1 MKVMDLAQL
10 TALYGKIAEVL
21 EAPAEEADIFARC
34 LARADLRGLYT
45 QGAAVAPYLVSLVEK
60 RLMMFGA
67 PFTIVQD
74 EPGMA
79 LVDGGH
85 GVGSVV
91 STRAMSLA
99 IKKAKSVGVGS
110 VWVRNGGDFAMTS
123 NHSMQALE
131 HNQVGLAMR
140 NGSPRVAPWGGKSPF
155 FGTNP
160 ISIAI
165 PSGKEAPIV
174 IDMAAG
180 SFSVG
185 KVVMAARDEQLLSS
199 AHLVTE
205 EGVYTDDPRSIIVN
219 PLDRESDFRGAIV
232 SLGYKGYAWLLV
244 IELFAGLLSGMGTS
258 NRNDYAPNA
267 DHPWNEGIFLM
278 AIDVSKLQPVDG
290 FKAATDELIRSLK
303 SVEAA
308 RGFEGVRV
316 PGEVEAEL
324 EHRYR
329 REGIPLRDEDWEEL
343 KNTAERLGL
352 QVNE

>member
-1 MKVMDLAQL
+1 MKVVDIAEL
-10 TALYGKIAEVL
+10 TSLYRKIAKVL
-21 EAPAEEADIFARC
+21 EASAEEADIFAQC
-34 LARADLRGLYT
+34 LARADLRGMYT
-45 QGAAVAPYLVSLVEK
+45 QGAAIVPYLVSLVEN

-67 PFTIVQD
+67 RFTVVRD

-91 STRAMSLA
+91 STGAMNLA
-99 IKKAKSVGVGS
+99 IEKAKSAGVGC

-131 HNQVGLAMR
+131 HDQVGLAMR
-140 NGSPRVAPWGGKSPF
+140 NGSPRVAPWGGRSPF

-165 PSGKEAPIV
+165 PSGKEVPIV
-174 IDMAAG
+174 IDMASG

-185 KVVMAARDEQLLSS
+185 KVVMAARDEQLLPS

-205 EGVYTDDPRSIIVN
+205 EGVYTNDPRSIIVN
-219 PLDRESDFRGAIV
+219 PLDRESEFRGAIV

-258 NRNDYAPNA
+258 NRNAYVA
-267 DHPWNEGIFLM
+267 DAEHPWNEGIFFM
-278 AIDVSKLQPVDG
+278 AIDVSKLQPVDE
-290 FKAATDELIRSLK
+290 FKTATDELIRSLK
-303 SVEAA
+303 SVKPAK
-308 RGFEGVRV
+308 GFERV
-316 PGEVEAEL
+316 LIPGEVEAGLEL
-324 EHRYR
+324 RYR
-329 REGIPLRDEDWEEL
+329 REGIPIRDEDWEGL
-343 KNTAERLGL
+343 KSTANRLGL
-352 QVNE
+352 QV